1 MAATKSRSA
10 MIVAANVGMIG
21 ARLVPTTA
29 PTTSAVARQ
38 SAVPRKVAMAR
49 VVAQTRRGAA
59 AERLELQLKLRDKGG
74 YWQVFEIA
82 NLPELWRESREHEQ
96 RNAPTR

>member
-49 VVAQTRRGAA
+49 ETVTARATMDPSLRAWA
-59 AERLELQLKLRDKGG
+59 NSRLR
-74 YWQVFEIA
+74 
-82 NLPELWRESREHEQ
+82 
-96 RNAPTR
+96 